1 MSDESFPFRRKIGR
15 ERRYNGREH
24 TTDSFAHGFTS
35 NIKSAHGRI
44 RRGEHRPSNI
54 LFLIETRSLPAFARS
69 YPRRVTFHVTPFF
82 LYPSSFSLFERH
94 SFRRESE
101 RQIMNDKPHVNVTL
115 RAIKLIRKSKMK
127 FTTTCIALAGAA
139 IIVVASARPQS
150 ATAAAAEPTS
160 QPRQIGIDSANRLFE
175 AGKFAE
181 AGKLYS
187 QIVAKNSKDYS
198 ATLQLGRIAL
208 LCNRLD
214 DAQKWFEKA
223 IALKADEADPK
234 VLLAQA
240 FYRRDDFQKAAAALN
255 GVDVSSNKL
264 VIDQYPTLN
273 AAMFESFKGQMPYEL
288 KGNGASTRVKFVKTD
303 PLPLLNVRINGG
315 KEVTFFIDTGGSVVT
330 LDTEFAKELGVPQF
344 GGVQGTFSG
353 GQHTEVK
360 LGRIESLTVG
370 DWTVK
375 NLPTAM
381 MPLRQLSE
389 GFGVKQIDGVIG
401 TTLFYHFLTTMDY
414 PHGEL
419 VLRRK
424 DAKSLEEF
432 KKSPGKRVTVP
443 IWMAGDHFMVG
454 WGRVETVPPTLLFVD
469 TGLMGAGVKLAE
481 SVIKE
486 AGIKLEE
493 NKATQGAGGGGTLK
507 IVPYTV
513 RQVSLGDIK
522 EENVQGVYDGPFP
535 WENMFGFH
543 LAGMVGHEFFKP
555 YAVTFDF
562 QNMQIFLQ

>member
-1 MSDESFPFRRKIGR
+1 
-15 ERRYNGREH
+15 
-24 TTDSFAHGFTS
+24 
-35 NIKSAHGRI
+35 
-44 RRGEHRPSNI
+44 
-54 LFLIETRSLPAFARS
+54 
-69 YPRRVTFHVTPFF
+69 
-82 LYPSSFSLFERH
+82 
-94 SFRRESE
+94 
-101 RQIMNDKPHVNVTL
+101 
-115 RAIKLIRKSKMK
+115 MK
-127 FTTTCIALAGAA
+127 FTKSSITLAGVA
-139 IIVVASARPQS
+139 IFVGAIAMRPQS
-150 ATAAAAEPTS
+150 TTATTAESTA
-160 QPRQIGIDSANRLFE
+160 QPRQSGVDSANRLFE
-175 AGKFAE
+175 TGKFAE

-187 QIVAKNSKDYS
+187 QIVAKNLKDYS

-208 LCNRLD
+208 LSNRLD

-234 VLLAQA
+234 VMLAQA

-264 VIDQYPTLN
+264 VTEQYPTVN
-273 AAMFESFKGQMPYEL
+273 AAMLESFKGQTPYEL
-288 KGNGASTRVKFVKTD
+288 HGDGTSTHVKFVKTD
-303 PLPLLNVRINGG
+303 PLPIVNVRVNGG
-315 KEVTFFIDTGGSVVT
+315 KEVTFFIDTGASVVT
-330 LDTEFAKELGVPQF
+330 LDTDFAKELGVPKF
-344 GGVQGTFSG
+344 GVVQGTFSG
-353 GQHTEVK
+353 GQHTEVQI
-360 LGRIESLTVG
+360 GRIESLTLG

-381 MPLRQLSE
+381 LPLRQLSE
-389 GFGVKQIDGVIG
+389 GFGVKQIDGIIG

-424 DAKSLEEF
+424 TAKNLEEF

-443 IWMAGDHFMVG
+443 IWMGGDHFMVG
-454 WGRVETVPPTLLFVD
+454 WGRVETLPPSLLFID

-493 NKATQGAGGGGTLK
+493 NRATQGAGGGGTLR

-513 RQVSLGDIK
+513 HQVSLGDIK

-535 WENMFGFH
+535 FENTFGFH
-543 LAGMVGHEFFKP
+543 LAGMVGHEFFRP
-555 YAVTFDF
+555 YAVTIDF
-562 QNMQIFLQ
+562 QNMQIFLQR

>member
-1 MSDESFPFRRKIGR
+1 MCALVI
-15 ERRYNGREH
+15 
-24 TTDSFAHGFTS
+24 
-35 NIKSAHGRI
+35 
-44 RRGEHRPSNI
+44 
-54 LFLIETRSLPAFARS
+54 
-69 YPRRVTFHVTPFF
+69 
-82 LYPSSFSLFERH
+82 
-94 SFRRESE
+94 
-101 RQIMNDKPHVNVTL
+101 NDKSHVNVTL
-115 RAIKLIRKSKMK
+115 RDNAEQKIQMK
-127 FTTTCIALAGAA
+127 FIKICIALAGAA
-139 IIVVASARPQS
+139 IIVLASAMRLQS
-150 ATAAAAEPTS
+150 ATAATVEPTAEPKQS
-160 QPRQIGIDSANRLFE
+160 EVDSAGRLFQ

-187 QIVAKNSKDYS
+187 QIVTQNPKNYS

-208 LCNRLD
+208 LSNRLE
-214 DAQKWFEKA
+214 DAQKWLEKA
-223 IALKADEADPK
+223 ITLQPGDTDPK
-234 VLLAQA
+234 VMLAQV
-240 FYRRDDFQKAAAALN
+240 FYRRDDFQKAAAALK

-264 VIDQYPTLN
+264 IREQYPTLN
-273 AAMFESFKGQMPYEL
+273 IAMLESFKGQTPYQL
-288 KGNGASTRVKFVKTD
+288 QDNGTSTHVKFLKTD
-303 PLPLLNVRINGG
+303 PLPLLNVRVNGG

-330 LDTEFAKELGVPQF
+330 LDTDFAKELGVPQF

-360 LGRIESLTVG
+360 LGRIDSLTLS
-370 DWTVK
+370 DWTIK

-389 GFGVKQIDGVIG
+389 GFGVKQIDGIIG

-414 PHGEL
+414 PRGEL

-432 KKSPGKRVTVP
+432 KKSPRKKVVVP
-443 IWMAGDHFMVG
+443 IWMASDHFMVG
-454 WGRVETVPPTLLFVD
+454 WGRVETLSPTLLFVD

-493 NKATQGAGGGGTLK
+493 NRAAEGAGGGGKLR

-513 RQVSLGDIK
+513 HQISLGEIK